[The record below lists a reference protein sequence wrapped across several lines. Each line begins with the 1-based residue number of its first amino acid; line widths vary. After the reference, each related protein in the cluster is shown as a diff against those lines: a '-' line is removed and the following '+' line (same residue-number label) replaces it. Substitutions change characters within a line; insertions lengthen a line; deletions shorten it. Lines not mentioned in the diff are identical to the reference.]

1 LNNRLAD
8 ELIRISEDRPESW
21 VAMTHYSIMKNDLES
36 AMAFIDRVNNSK
48 KKKKK
53 KKIVVSILISII
65 NYLFKLYNGENMIKT
80 KH

>member
-1 LNNRLAD
+1 MAKKKKNFFLLLNNRLAD

-53 KKIVVSILISII
+53 KKII
-65 NYLFKLYNGENMIKT
+65 FF
-80 KH
+80 